1 MEKNNLH
8 KELLNK
14 YSTEELKNLIKKMKI
29 ENEKLRLNIV
39 KKSLIS
45 YKLDTMN

>member
-1 MEKNNLH
+1 MKRNSLYN
-8 KELLNK
+8 ELLNK
-14 YSTEELKNLIKKMKI
+14 YSNKELEDLIKQKKI

>member
-1 MEKNNLH
+1 MKRNSLYN
-8 KELLNK
+8 ELLNK
-14 YSTEELKNLIKKMKI
+14 YSTKELENLIKQKKI

-45 YKLDTMN
+45 YKLDTIN

>member
-1 MEKNNLH
+1 MKKNNLYS
-8 KELLNK
+8 ELLNK
-14 YSTEELKNLIKKMKI
+14 YSVKELENLVKQKKI

-45 YKLDTMN
+45 YKLDTMK

>member
-1 MEKNNLH
+1 MKKNSLYN
-8 KELLNK
+8 ELLNK
-14 YSTEELKNLIKKMKI
+14 YSVKELENLVKQKKI

-45 YKLDTMN
+45 YKLDIMN

>member
-1 MEKNNLH
+1 MKKNNLYN
-8 KELLNK
+8 ELLNK
-14 YSTEELKNLIKKMKI
+14 YSVKELENLVKQKKI

-45 YKLDTMN
+45 YKLDTMK

>member
-1 MEKNNLH
+1 MEKNNLYN
-8 KELLNK
+8 ELLNK
-14 YSTEELKNLIKKMKI
+14 YSTKELENLIKKMKI

-45 YKLDTMN
+45 YKLDTRS

>member
-1 MEKNNLH
+1 MKRNNLYN
-8 KELLNK
+8 ELLNK
-14 YSTEELKNLIKKMKI
+14 YSVKELKDLIKQTKI

-45 YKLDTMN
+45 YKIDTMN